1 MKYEHGGDIYT
12 NEYRLDFSANINP
25 FGTSEQVRQAAVD
38 AMSRVYAY
46 PDSRCRRLKVAL
58 ARKLGIPARWI
69 IAGNGAADQIFT
81 LALGMKPKRGMILA
95 PAFLEYEQAL
105 RSVGCQVVVYERR
118 EAENFSVG
126 EAFLQ
131 SLEVEL
137 KKGLDV
143 VFLSSPDNP
152 TGSVI
157 RKEILMKSLKL
168 CSQYKARMVVDES
181 FYEFAFEAESETML
195 PQIREEKALFL
206 IRSFTKMY
214 GIPGLR
220 LGYGICRD
228 GELMEELEK
237 VRQPWSVS
245 IPAQEA
251 GIAALASA
259 DWRDRTRSYVEEQR
273 RWLHRQLEA
282 LGFNVYPSSAN
293 FLLFYT
299 RMELMEPLKERGILI
314 RDCGNYRGLTK
325 GYYRAAVKREVEN
338 KQLIQALQEICR
350 IADKEQGRS

>member
-12 NEYRLDFSANINP
+12 NEYRLDFSSNINP
-25 FGTSEQVRQAAVD
+25 FGMSGQIRQAAVA
-38 AMSRVYAY
+38 AMDQISAY
-46 PDSRCRRLKVAL
+46 PDSRCRRLKAAL
-58 ARKLGIPARWI
+58 AGSLGIPSQWT
-69 IAGNGAADQIFT
+69 IAGNGAADLIFT
-81 LALGMKPKRGMILA
+81 LVLGMKPNRGMVLA

-118 EAENFSVG
+118 EADNFSVG

-131 SLEVEL
+131 SLEAEL

-228 GELMEELEK
+228 EELMEELEK

-251 GIAALASA
+251 GIAAIASA

-273 RWLHRQLEA
+273 RWLHGQLEA
-282 LGFNVYPSSAN
+282 LGFKVYPSAAN

-299 RMELMEPLKERGILI
+299 RMELMKPLKERGILI

-338 KQLIQALQEICR
+338 RQLIRALQEICR